1 MQVIDKELA
10 AERALKTDWRKIN
23 KSYRAINRTENVQ
36 KRRIVRKHGETNQ
49 KETMPIMT
57 QMECESCDSGVVR
70 TKSNCKKCFDGC
82 SSCSRKCSKC
92 NGRGFTLTRLDD
104 IFL

>member
-36 KRRIVRKHGETNQ
+36 KRRIVRKNGETLP
-49 KETMPIMT
+49 EIDDADH
-57 QMECESCDSGVVR
+57 DS
-70 TKSNCKKCFDGC
+70 
-82 SSCSRKCSKC
+82 
-92 NGRGFTLTRLDD
+92 NGMRIL
-104 IFL
+104 